1 MSACWLGQESFL
13 ARLSRRYY
21 TEIVGNVGLAVRSS
35 FTCHVAGAGR
45 ADHHRWPD
53 RLFKFHPIPAFYPGQ
68 RSASVYVAA
77 CSSFTV
83 SGVAR
88 SPIVARSF
96 VQVERISMTLD
107 TILTASSEIHRRR
120 PSNSRGRPTAGV
132 TLTASSKA
140 REAIPRT
147 SARGYLSDVNRAK
160 STQRGDAAKLIP
172 SRIRSRNTIRL
183 VNVNDSTAAI
193 VQHLHRPTDDDGCY
207 LRSQA
212 WGLSQADR
220 RARRPA
226 DASGCYLRS

>member
-1 MSACWLGQESFL
+1 MSLVRVGL
-13 ARLSRRYY
+13 
-21 TEIVGNVGLAVRSS
+21 TIIVGLTACSS
-35 FTCHVAGAGR
+35 FTQSQLLSWTEIGACLR
-45 ADHHRWPD
+45 D
-53 RLFKFHPIPAFYPGQ
+53 
-68 RSASVYVAA
+68 A

-96 VQVERISMTLD
+96 VQVERFSMTLD

-132 TLTASSKA
+132 TLTTSSKA
-140 REAIPRT
+140 REAIPRR

-183 VNVNDSTAAI
+183 ANVNDSTAAI
-193 VQHLHRPTDDDGCY
+193 VQHLHRPTDADGCY

-226 DASGCYLRS
+226 DADGRYLCS